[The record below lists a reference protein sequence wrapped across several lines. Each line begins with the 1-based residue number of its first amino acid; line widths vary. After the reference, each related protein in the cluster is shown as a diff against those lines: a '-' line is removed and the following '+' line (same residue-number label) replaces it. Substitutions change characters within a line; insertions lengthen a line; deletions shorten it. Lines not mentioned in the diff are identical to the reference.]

1 MKQKYYI
8 IKLLLK
14 IWFGILCISLLC
26 TTGILWLRT
35 QNIKPVPDMDVS
47 YRGMALAWSILGI
60 LALSTGAITL
70 FLNCFARVRNSILY
84 SFLSFFLIP
93 ILIILF
99 SGTMCLYDT
108 TIPFLLCLLASYIL
122 FRNKN
127 NTENKRM
134 NRPDGRLATRRY
146 QNIYDKNQS
155 IGLKHITY
163 ICSLFQ

>member
-1 MKQKYYI
+1 MLTPNINLIINKRKMKQKYYI

-70 FLNCFARVRNSILY
+70 FLNQGRRIKNYCSVKVVTNIFH
-84 SFLSFFLIP
+84 P
-93 ILIILF
+93 IRLLVF
-99 SGTMCLYDT
+99 SDSY
-108 TIPFLLCLLASYIL
+108 FLLL
-122 FRNKN
+122 FY
-127 NTENKRM
+127 
-134 NRPDGRLATRRY
+134 P
-146 QNIYDKNQS
+146 
-155 IGLKHITY
+155 
-163 ICSLFQ
+163 SLVW

>member
-1 MKQKYYI
+1 MLPPDINLIINKRKMKQKYYI

-84 SFLSFFLIP
+84 SFLSFF
-93 ILIILF
+93 F
-99 SGTMCLYDT
+99 Y
-108 TIPFLLCLLASYIL
+108 SYFDDFI
-122 FRNKN
+122 FWN
-127 NTENKRM
+127 NV
-134 NRPDGRLATRRY
+134 LV
-146 QNIYDKNQS
+146 
-155 IGLKHITY
+155 
-163 ICSLFQ
+163 